1 VTSARERTAAGLPSL
16 GWALLCLTAAMLV
29 WLPDAMAQSIKI
41 GYVNVVK
48 TIEQAPQGDAAL
60 KKLEA
65 EFGPKD
71 RELKAQRDKVRALES
86 ELEKSSGTL
95 SDAERGTKERDLF
108 ELKRELKRT
117 SQEVREDYNLRRN
130 EELAAL
136 QQIVYKAIVE
146 IAKAEHY
153 DLIIHEG
160 AIYASDTIDIT
171 DKVLEKLRAQ

>member
-1 VTSARERTAAGLPSL
+1 MIVALGAWVPCAA
-16 GWALLCLTAAMLV
+16 
-29 WLPDAMAQSIKI
+29 AQSIRI

-71 RELKAQRDKVRALES
+71 RDLKALRDRIRAMEA
-86 ELEKSSGTL
+86 ELEAGAGKVT
-95 SDAERGTKERDLF
+95 DAERAAVERDVF
-108 ELKRELKRT
+108 DLKRELKRT

-136 QQIVYKAIVE
+136 QTIVYKVIVE

-160 AIYASDTIDIT
+160 AIYASDAIDIT
-171 DKVLEKLRAQ
+171 DKVLEKLREQ